1 MMIRNR
7 CALRRI
13 PTTLLALCSSAYQAS
28 TFKKGCDDVDAAAR
42 TKPRVSPGTRR
53 GAEERDTPDALQ
65 EGMAA
70 PLGVTASVPAF
81 RQGFLLTPKKNHAP
95 DTPSHSTKL
104 AAHQLAP
111 PRSCNHH
118 RRLTVTKVVRPTE
131 TEKGIRKQGAAG
143 QRTRGRARPPPP
155 MAVTDRTQQQEQ
167 TRPSGP
173 AEPAGS

>member
-7 CALRRI
+7 CALRKI

-28 TFKKGCDDVDAAAR
+28 TFKKGCDDADAAAR
-42 TKPRVSPGTRR
+42 INLGFPPVRGEARKKGYTRCPSRRNGGAHGRHRIDAGLPTGISP
-53 GAEERDTPDALQ
+53 
-65 EGMAA
+65 A
-70 PLGVTASVPAF
+70 P
-81 RQGFLLTPKKNHAP
+81 QKNRAP

-118 RRLTVTKVVRPTE
+118 RCLTVTKVVRPTE
-131 TEKGIRKQGAAG
+131 TERGTRKQRAAG

-155 MAVTDRTQQQEQ
+155 KAVTDRTQQQEH